1 MSEVKVRFMQKSYN
15 LLDYAKHPIL
25 HLTDGRG
32 IQLHLNRGQRR
43 QVGLKVRVK
52 LVARDKDG
60 RVTGVRYHDMAVTGI
75 AQFIQANLY
84 ATAESIKD
92 TGNSTRAIAANTST
106 GTVQIVAGTGTS
118 GPTFADIALGSQTAG
133 TSGYIA
139 ATVNALSGSSFTLTG
154 TITNTSGGTVNY
166 SEIGITIVAG
176 GWTFLLAHDVFT
188 ALPVSQN
195 GTLGTT
201 YTHSFT

>member
-1 MSEVKVRFMQKSYN
+1 MSEVKVRFLQVSYN
-15 LLDYAKHPIL
+15 LIDYAKHPIL

-32 IQLHLNRGQRR
+32 VQLNLNRRQRR

-52 LVARDKDG
+52 VVARDKNG
-60 RVTGVRYHDMAVTGI
+60 RVTGTRYHDMAVTGI
-75 AQFIQANLY
+75 AQFIQANIY

-92 TGNSTRAIAANTST
+92 TGNASRAIGANTATS
-106 GTVQIVAGTGTS
+106 TVQIVAGTGTS
-118 GPTFADIALGSQTAG
+118 GPTFADIALGTPTAG
-133 TSGYIA
+133 SSGYIA
-139 ATVNALSGSSFTLTG
+139 ATVNALAGSSFTLTG
-154 TITNTSGGTVNY
+154 TITNTSGNTVNY

-195 GTLGTT
+195 GTLGVT
-201 YTHSFT
+201 YTHSFS